1 MPADSGTGGG
11 RRRKCYQ
18 DRRKTRSVMPSWV
31 RTSLK
36 LVFTV
41 VILGFLV
48 HLAGAR
54 NILVAFENLAWPW
67 GLAMFGTAL
76 IRRFIISTQL
86 WAILRQS
93 GLSVSVIRVFLA
105 NTLSALY
112 TLFLPGNIASA
123 GVKWLDLSAA
133 TGKKAAVFNGLVYHR
148 LVMTL
153 LTLAIGGLA
162 LIYSNPLP
170 YESLGYIPGI
180 LLVILGAFFVG
191 IYHPRIG
198 ARLESVFRRIAESL
212 PARVER
218 YLNSVLDALRRI
230 RGFSVY
236 DHFRIFAWALLSVA
250 LRTLVLYFAT
260 RAIGVNVA
268 PVHILWISAFLVF
281 TATLPITIANLG
293 VREGLLILALSPFGV
308 VPATAVA
315 LGLLLFANQIIA
327 ALIGALYQLAISLG
341 WVRWHGPPQPDTV
354 R

>member
-1 MPADSGTGGG
+1 MS
-11 RRRKCYQ
+11 
-18 DRRKTRSVMPSWV
+18 SFV

-36 LVFTV
+36 LAFTA
-41 VILGFLV
+41 VILGALV

-54 NILVAFENLAWPW
+54 NILAAFENLKWAW

-76 IRRFIISTQL
+76 LRRFIISTQL

-93 GLSVSVIRVFLA
+93 GLTVSVIRVFLA
-105 NTLSALY
+105 NMLSALY

-133 TGKKAAVFNGLVYHR
+133 TGKKAAVFNGLIYHR

-162 LIYSNPLP
+162 LAYSNPLA
-170 YESLGYIPGI
+170 YESLGY
-180 LLVILGAFFVG
+180 LLGFLLIILGTLFG
-191 IYHPRIG
+191 GMYNPTIG
-198 ARLESVFRRIAESL
+198 ARLESILRRIAERL
-212 PARVER
+212 PDKING

-230 RGFSVY
+230 RGFSAS
-236 DHFRIFAWALLSVA
+236 DHVRIFAWALISVA

-260 RAIGVNVA
+260 RAVGVDVS

-281 TATLPITIANLG
+281 TAALPITIANLG
-293 VREGLLILALSPFGV
+293 VREGLLIFALSPFGV
-308 VPATAVA
+308 IPATAVA
-315 LGLLLFANQIIA
+315 LGLLLFANQVIA

-341 WVRWHGPPQPDTV
+341 WIRWHGPPQPDTLS
-354 R
+354 